1 MTTPVMELKN
11 VSRIYR
17 LDGVEVRALDDVS
30 LKINKGEFL
39 SVVGRSGSGKST
51 LLNILGLL
59 DRPTSGS
66 LSVEGQQTAGF
77 SDDQLSY
84 LRNKKIGFVF
94 QSFNLLSRTSAIDN
108 VELPLI
114 YSGVPSKERCRRA
127 KEALVSVGLEHRLDH
142 FPNQLS
148 SGEKQRVAIARAL
161 VNSPAVILADEP
173 TGNLDT
179 RSGGEILDIL
189 IKLHKQNNTIIL
201 VTHDLQIAR
210 MAQKTITLKDGKVE
224 K

>member
-1 MTTPVMELKN
+1 MTTPVMELRN
-11 VSRIYR
+11 VSKIYR
-17 LDGVEVRALDDVS
+17 LDGVEVRALDGVS
-30 LKINKGEFL
+30 LKINEGEFI
-39 SVVGRSGSGKST
+39 SIVGRSGSGKST

-66 LSVEGQQTAGF
+66 LSVEGEETAGF

-94 QSFNLLSRTSAIDN
+94 QSFNLLSRTPAIDN

-114 YSGVPSKERCRRA
+114 YSGVPSRERCRRA
-127 KEALVSVGLEHRLDH
+127 EEALISVGLEHRLDH

-161 VNSPAVILADEP
+161 VNNPAVILADEP

-189 IKLHKQNNTIIL
+189 IKLHKQKNTIIL
-201 VTHDLQIAR
+201 VTHDLQIAK